1 MLESIL
7 VPNIAV
13 KILFFAGA
21 FVVIGDFAATL
32 FTIIYQKVIYRGIRL
47 KYDASYAPMCSI
59 IVPCKGIPKNFGN
72 NLRGF
77 LQLDYSNYEVI
88 YVTES
93 GNDAA
98 VPEIRKILSEDKR
111 AKFTVA
117 GLASQCAQKN
127 FNLLAALQEVSDSS
141 EVFVFADSD
150 IKPAKGWLREIVLPL
165 QNSKITV
172 TTGFRWLISTAGSL
186 GEICHTYIN
195 IFIYTCF
202 CAACYFGGVGLWGG
216 SMAIRRKDF
225 EELGV
230 AKKWARAAVDDMSLS
245 AVAYKNKRKAV
256 VVPTC
261 VTVTDDLIETVADAT
276 SWFERQ
282 IMYLKAYQKGLW
294 VFTLSLVSTACLL
307 LCLLPIAAVAAFFTN
322 DIKMFWTLGGGAALF
337 FVVGHTVVALLYPLL
352 GKMPFF
358 GRFLLLQP
366 FMRMTHV
373 IAYLKTWLT
382 RTIIWAGIRY
392 RLAGNGDVK
401 KLERPQQVKQAEEI
415 CETPVLEAEGV

>member
-1 MLESIL
+1 VQESIFGSH
-7 VPNIAV
+7 IALN
-13 KILFFAGA
+13 ILFFAGA

-32 FTIIYQKVIYRGIRL
+32 FTIIYQKIIYRGIRL
-47 KYDASYAPMCSI
+47 KYDASYAPLCSI

-77 LQLDYSNYEVI
+77 LQLDYPNYEVI

-93 GNDAA
+93 ENDAA

-111 AKFTVA
+111 VKFTIA

-127 FNLLAALQEVSDSS
+127 YNLLAALQEVKSSS

-150 IKPAKGWLREIVLPL
+150 IKPAKEWLREIVLPL

-172 TTGFRWLISTAGSL
+172 TTGFRWLISTTGSI
-186 GEICHTYIN
+186 GEMCHSYIN

-225 EELGV
+225 QNLEV
-230 AKKWARAAVDDMSLS
+230 AKKWASAAVDDMSLS
-245 AVAYKNKRKAV
+245 AVVYKAKRKAM
-256 VVPTC
+256 VVPAC
-261 VTVTDDLIETVADAT
+261 VTVSDDLIETMAGAT

-294 VFTLSLVSTACLL
+294 FFTLSLVLTAFTL
-307 LCLLPIAAVAAFFTN
+307 LCLLPIAAFGAFSTRDLN
-322 DIKMFWTLGGGAALF
+322 LFWTLGGGVSLF
-337 FVVGHTVVALLYPLL
+337 FIAGHTLVALLYPFL
-352 GKMPFF
+352 GKMPFL

-373 IAYLKTWLT
+373 IAYMRTWFT
-382 RTIIWAGIRY
+382 HTITWAGIKY
-392 RLAGNGDVK
+392 QLSYNGNVQ
-401 KLERPQQVKQAEEI
+401 KLERPQIQEDVSVSEAEE
-415 CETPVLEAEGV
+415 V